1 MTLTNKATYTFI
13 KNSIPVVAEDMG
25 TSGYNTKINEERNQG
40 GFIMSSEAMDIN
52 NLLSRSQALTRK
64 HGKEG
69 EE

>member
-1 MTLTNKATYTFI
+1 
-13 KNSIPVVAEDMG
+13 MG

-52 NLLSRSQALTRK
+52 NLLSRSQELTRK
-64 HGKEG
+64 RGKED